1 MYLFPVLFTKLDN
14 YSECEAGW
22 PATKPIELLSGR
34 TYRLVESCQRSAKGG
49 QRIGPSRGVTVRA
62 FFRRFYMEGW
72 SYWNNF
78 SFPLSMTHTHTHTYT
93 HTHTHTYTHICKKSN
108 WKKLG
113 ALKTGQAGAVGGP
126 YGSVHIKTPRCH
138 WRCPVMRAAR
148 RSSNFIG
155 RIISNDNKAQESF
168 RWKCRTSSVF
178 HTRWM
183 RLPRRRHSLFLC
195 RPGLRSGARTLEH
208 NSALRP
214 EISALHSQGK
224 EETERDFFFFFF
236 FSSFNRDDSP
246 LFFFC
251 KHSATNRTTWPEC
264 TGEILLL

>member
-1 MYLFPVLFTKLDN
+1 
-14 YSECEAGW
+14 
-22 PATKPIELLSGR
+22 
-34 TYRLVESCQRSAKGG
+34 
-49 QRIGPSRGVTVRA
+49 
-62 FFRRFYMEGW
+62 
-72 SYWNNF
+72 
-78 SFPLSMTHTHTHTYT
+78 MTHTHTHTGT
-93 HTHTHTYTHICKKSN
+93 LTYAKSN

-224 EETERDFFFFFF
+224 EETERDFFSF
-236 FSSFNRDDSP
+236 FSPLLIMTISLFSSSANTQRLTGQHDPTVREKYCCYKPARTCATHNKTLSVLFGLSF
-246 LFFFC
+246 
-251 KHSATNRTTWPEC
+251 
-264 TGEILLL
+264 IM